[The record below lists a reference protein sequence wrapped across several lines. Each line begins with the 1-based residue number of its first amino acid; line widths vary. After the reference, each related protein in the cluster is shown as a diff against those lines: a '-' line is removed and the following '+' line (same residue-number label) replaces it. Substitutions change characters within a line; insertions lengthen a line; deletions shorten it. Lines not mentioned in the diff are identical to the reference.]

1 MSRIGNLLAT
11 LVIASVLAAPA
22 AATDAAHSV
31 PKSLQGRWGFEPAD
45 CDKDDAEGRLIIEP
59 RIILFYAT
67 GYDVKRVV
75 RLKDG
80 TLKIS
85 GFVSSEGEAGREKG
99 GLSLKLITPDRL
111 QVDSGTVY
119 RRCGQ

>member
-1 MSRIGNLLAT
+1 MAHDI
-11 LVIASVLAAPA
+11 VIASLVAVSLLAAPA
-22 AATDAAHSV
+22 VAKDAAHTM
-31 PKSLQGRWGFEPAD
+31 PKSLQGTWGFEPSD
-45 CDKDDAEGRLIIEP
+45 CDKDDAESRLTIEP

-80 TLKIS
+80 TLKIT

-99 GLSLKLITPDRL
+99 GLSLRLLSPDRL
-111 QVDSGTVY
+111 QVDNRTVY
-119 RRCGQ
+119 RRCR